1 MVDHYGWNCCLRGV
15 ATVMCIV
22 DIEGGALSVAFVEE
36 ADGDFFLMTLFS
48 GREHR
53 THLKKRRDLPDI
65 KIKLVRFAHGLSRR
79 QVTKSLIK

>member
-1 MVDHYGWNCCLRGV
+1 MVDHYGWTCCLGEV

-36 ADGDFFLMTLFS
+36 ANGDFFLMTLFS

-53 THLKKRRDLPDI
+53 THLKKRLLA
-65 KIKLVRFAHGLSRR
+65 KLLLRVSCTRMLR
-79 QVTKSLIK
+79 